1 MIRCAITRTLVRRP
15 SCSTAVVI
23 PRKQRGQLAMLQYT
37 CLCGPHAE
45 ATRMHVTSAVCS
57 PKSRN
62 HYESGV
68 REARSLMLVRHMSPS
83 FTPDMH
89 HHGRLLSSSASSSS
103 SAREG
108 YPIEPVSSPLWQRI
122 VKFVLKLAAGLVL
135 MSVTIITL
143 LPAII
148 STTTGL
154 HATLAVANRFLPG
167 HVAIDK
173 VSLPAARPVMVPMPL
188 HGANEVNVHQC
199 MRQQPRGR
207 SAVSFCMLELMIQ
220 ITPQPVGRLLVLIK
234 APGAAGSYTDVV

>member
-1 MIRCAITRTLVRRP
+1 MIRCAITRISVRRP
-15 SCSTAVVI
+15 LCYTALVT

-37 CLCGPHAE
+37 CLRVPHAQ
-45 ATRMHVTSAVCS
+45 ATRMHVSSAIYS
-57 PKSRN
+57 PKSHN
-62 HYESGV
+62 HCESGS
-68 REARSLMLVRHMSPS
+68 REARSLMLVRHRSPS
-83 FTPDMH
+83 FIPDMH

-103 SAREG
+103 SAREA

-122 VKFVLKLAAGLVL
+122 VKFVFKLAAGLVL

-173 VSLPAARPVMVPMPL
+173 VSLPAVTPVTVP
-188 HGANEVNVHQC
+188 H
-199 MRQQPRGR
+199 
-207 SAVSFCMLELMIQ
+207 
-220 ITPQPVGRLLVLIK
+220 
-234 APGAAGSYTDVV
+234 APAWCQ